1 MTALAEAECALPIAR
16 RNCFVVAGIYMTRL
30 SARAWLEIA
39 PAFRRFGSRRSARRA
54 GSNFRRVSVN
64 FLRRRS
70 SPTLLTQLNSIRNPY
85 VETTFEVLRLFV
97 LLRAGCD

>member
-39 PAFRRFGSRRSARRA
+39 PAFRRFGSRSSAT
-54 GSNFRRVSVN
+54 GGK
-64 FLRRRS
+64 
-70 SPTLLTQLNSIRNPY
+70 
-85 VETTFEVLRLFV
+85 RLPPGKREFPPPKEFSDAV
-97 LLRAGCD
+97 DSAQFYKESRC